1 MQMSGINGPNFNMI
15 NENSGQ
21 TPDTIS
27 SIGYNA
33 LFLNNCN
40 AMLLLIVVEMTV
52 AAVLYGLSHLL
63 KNLSE
68 KFATVAK
75 YLIKEGL
82 ITLIMFNAFNI
93 AFGVGVHF

>member
-1 MQMSGINGPNFNMI
+1 MSGINGPNFNMI

-21 TPDTIS
+21 TPDAIS
-27 SIGYNA
+27 SIGYNS

-52 AAVLYGLSHLL
+52 CAVLYGLSHLL
-63 KNLSE
+63 KNMSE
-68 KFATVAK
+68 KLATVAK

-82 ITLIMFNAFNI
+82 VTLIMFNAFNI